1 MSSITFLNWRY
12 ILVMYISISIY
23 IYITS
28 CVSFVMLMFLK
39 LNCFFILKYNIFVLQ
54 EEEVYC
60 GFFVVL
66 ILIPQVQLSGN
77 NYIAIIIAIDAFY
90 FYTW

>member
-12 ILVMYISISIY
+12 ILVMYISISIYIY

-39 LNCFFILKYNIFVLQ
+39 LNCFFILKYNIYVLQ

-60 GFFVVL
+60 GFLVVL
-66 ILIPQVQLSGN
+66 IPGTTGT
-77 NYIAIIIAIDAFY
+77 A
-90 FYTW
+90 